1 MFCSTKKLILSSKLS
16 KTCIFVIIFSSFF
29 ILSDFL
35 LSYEDVKTTN
45 QQLVDISTSPKLFSV
60 NKTKLFHNLTK
71 EAKHNN
77 IRLIKKLLCPPLG
90 IYIHEPIADFF
101 LNLLLFSKSFNF
113 ISNQTKANLI
123 TITCILMSFPIF
135 ILLNKDSDK
144 QFHRRLACVLFQ
156 VRNILD
162 FMDGKLARSD
172 KNLKN
177 EQDFDMGRVY
187 DAFGSSFP
195 TLFFL
200 LGSYIFI
207 LNTQNISYCAIEQS
221 EISKLNPYYRTIYKL
236 MKAIK
241 NRFGVVDKYS
251 VPKVAIIKEIYCG
264 LTLFTIYIIA
274 AGIAWNQVLDSNKL
288 IFADSRVFKEVS
300 FCYFNARKTVT
311 ILLKIWNYFRKIILN
326 IC

>member
-1 MFCSTKKLILSSKLS
+1 MFCSAKKLTLSSKLS

-29 ILSDFL
+29 ILSDFI

-45 QQLVDISTSPKLFSV
+45 IDILKTSTPLKSSSI
-60 NKTKLFHNLTK
+60 NKTKNVQNLTK
-71 EAKHNN
+71 EAIHNN
-77 IRLIKKLLCPPLG
+77 TRLIKKLLCPPLG
-90 IYIHEPIADFF
+90 IYIHEPIADLL
-101 LNLLLFSKSFNF
+101 LNLLLYSKSFNF

-123 TITCILMSFPIF
+123 TITCILMSLPIF

-144 QFHRRLACVLFQ
+144 QFHRRVACILFQ

-172 KNLKN
+172 KILKN

-187 DAFGSSFP
+187 DAFGSSLP

-207 LNTQNISYCAIEQS
+207 LNTQNLSNCAITQN
-221 EISKLNPYYRTIYKL
+221 EISKLNPYYRIIYNL

-251 VPKVAIIKEIYCG
+251 VPKVEILKEVYCS

-274 AGIAWNQVLDSNKL
+274 TGIAWNHVLDSNKL
-288 IFADSRVFKEVS
+288 FFADNRVFKEVS
-300 FCYFNARKTVT
+300 CA
-311 ILLKIWNYFRKIILN
+311 I
-326 IC
+326 

>member
-1 MFCSTKKLILSSKLS
+1 MFCSAKKLILSSKLS

-29 ILSDFL
+29 ILSDFII
-35 LSYEDVKTTN
+35 SYEDVKTTN
-45 QQLVDISTSPKLFSV
+45 KQLVDILKSSTQKLFSI
-60 NKTKLFHNLTK
+60 NKTKNVHNLTN
-71 EAKHNN
+71 EAIQNN
-77 IRLIKKLLCPPLG
+77 NRLIKKLLCPPLG
-90 IYIHEPIADFF
+90 IYIHEPLAEFF
-101 LNLLLFSKSFNF
+101 FNILLYSKSLNF

-135 ILLNKDSDK
+135 ILLNKDPDK
-144 QFHRRLACVLFQ
+144 QFLRRLACLLFQ

-162 FMDGKLARSD
+162 FIDGKLARSD

-187 DAFGSSFP
+187 DALGSSLP

-207 LNTQNISYCAIEQS
+207 LNTQNISNCAIEQN
-221 EISKLNPYYRTIYKL
+221 EISKLNPFYRTINKL

-241 NRFGVVDKYS
+241 NRFGVIDKYS
-251 VPKVAIIKEIYCG
+251 VPKVAIIKEIYCS

-288 IFADSRVFKEVS
+288 IFADYRVLKEVS
-300 FCYFNARKTVT
+300 FQKEPD
-311 ILLKIWNYFRKIILN
+311 
-326 IC
+326 